1 MVDLYRKHFM
11 KQKMM
16 EKMLWA
22 LAPAAVGSVWFFGLR
37 ALLVMGVSLIF
48 ASFSEWLFVRKRGG
62 RISEAALVTGLIF
75 ALSMPVKVPLWI
87 VAVGIS
93 FGMVFAKMAFGGF
106 GTNLFNP
113 AIAARAFVYIS
124 FSKPINADW
133 TGLAHGAFGGFSK
146 FVGPDIQ
153 AVSSAT
159 PLLAFK
165 NTGEFFPYMKLIT
178 GNISGSMGETS
189 ALLILIGAVYLIKTK
204 SADWRL
210 MAGMATGFLTLSSI
224 LSLLQPEMVLNPFYG
239 ALSASFLFTMV
250 FIVTEPISAPKTAKG
265 KFLYGMLAGVVV
277 VIIRSYALFT
287 EGTTFAILVANTFGP
302 LLDQGVWH
310 FEKKDKKV
318 IAS

>member
-1 MVDLYRKHFM
+1 MAELYKKHFM

-16 EKMLWA
+16 ERMLWA
-22 LAPAAVGSVWFFGLR
+22 LAPAALGSVWFFGLR
-37 ALLVMGVSLIF
+37 ALLVMGVSVLF
-48 ASFSEWLFVRKRGG
+48 ACFAEWLFVRKNGG

-75 ALSMPVKVPLWI
+75 ALSMPPKVPLWI
-87 VAVGIS
+87 VALGIS
-93 FGMVFAKMAFGGF
+93 FGMVFGKMAFGGF

-133 TGLAHGAFGGFSK
+133 TGVATGAFGGFSK
-146 FVGPDIQ
+146 FLGPDIQ

-165 NTGEFFPYMKLIT
+165 NTGEVFPYMKLIL
-178 GNISGSMGETS
+178 GNVSGSMGETS
-189 ALLILIGAVYLIKTK
+189 AVLILIGAAYLIKTK

-210 MAGMATGFLTLSSI
+210 MAGMATGFFTLSAI
-224 LSLLQPEMVLNPFYG
+224 LSLLQPELVANPIYG
-239 ALSASFLFTMV
+239 ALSGSFLFTMV
-250 FIVTEPISAPKTAKG
+250 FIVTEPISAPKTSKG
-265 KFLYGMLAGVVV
+265 KFIYGMLAGVVV
-277 VIIRSYALFT
+277 VIIRGYALFT

-302 LLDQGVWH
+302 LVDEGVRH
-310 FEKKDKKV
+310 FEKREKKV